1 MICFFFDIVKKI
13 NQKNRICNSIRYYFS
28 EYIFNKVDM
37 LRICYKISRAVRN
50 FSHPCN
56 RIAAI
61 METKREKSRYR
72 QGRTRHHRSCS
83 GGRSMFMAAILFM
96 LLSTGCDKHSG
107 SSTEVPTA
115 TAGKMILAVES
126 PLREVAQ
133 DQVEIFQAH
142 YPDANVVISTAV
154 PEDMIPALLK
164 KESGALLIGG
174 SLTHIEDS
182 LLTLHAYRARKE
194 PVARDA
200 IICIVNRNSR
210 VAALSVGTLAKMF
223 SGKTNSGQYGRP
235 LLADRN
241 FRLLITLR
249 DLLHAGNAELH
260 AMLERSDSL
269 LVARTAR
276 EDGTVGMLFLS
287 SYKTLNL
294 PAGIR
299 EQVRIVPVSSAEDG
313 SPAVRPAEQQVY
325 DGSYPLATI
334 VHYIYIPGN
343 PLAAGLG
350 SWLSKEGQMGF
361 ERSSLAPFRQI
372 PRTII
377 LK

>member
-1 MICFFFDIVKKI
+1 
-13 NQKNRICNSIRYYFS
+13 
-28 EYIFNKVDM
+28 
-37 LRICYKISRAVRN
+37 
-50 FSHPCN
+50 
-56 RIAAI
+56 
-61 METKREKSRYR
+61 METTRETGRYR
-72 QGRTRHHRSCS
+72 PGGTGRHRSCFWC
-83 GGRSMFMAAILFM
+83 GSMFMTAILLM
-96 LLSTGCDKHSG
+96 LVSTGCDKHAG
-107 SSTEVPTA
+107 SVAEVPTA
-115 TAGKMILAVES
+115 TAGDMRLAVES
-126 PLREVAQ
+126 PLREVAR

-142 YPDANVVISTAV
+142 YPDANVVVNTVV
-154 PEDMIPALLK
+154 PEDILPTLLK

-174 SLTHIEDS
+174 SLSQIEDS
-182 LLTLHAYRARKE
+182 LLNLPAYRARKE

-210 VAALSVGTLAKMF
+210 VGSLSVDTLAMML
-223 SGKTNSGQYGRP
+223 SGKSNSGRYGRP
-235 LLADRN
+235 LVADRN
-241 FRLLITLR
+241 YRLLITLR

-276 EDGTVGMLFLS
+276 EAGTVGLLFLS
-287 SYKTLNL
+287 SYKTQNL

-299 EQVRIVPVSSAEDG
+299 EQVRIVPISSADDR
-313 SPAVRPAEQQVY
+313 SPGVFPAEQQVY

-343 PLAAGLG
+343 PLATGLG
-350 SWLSKEGQMGF
+350 SWLSKEGQKGF

>member
-1 MICFFFDIVKKI
+1 
-13 NQKNRICNSIRYYFS
+13 
-28 EYIFNKVDM
+28 
-37 LRICYKISRAVRN
+37 
-50 FSHPCN
+50 
-56 RIAAI
+56 
-61 METKREKSRYR
+61 METTKGKRRYR
-72 QGRTRHHRSCS
+72 QGRTRRHRSFL
-83 GGRSMFMAAILFM
+83 GGGSMFMAAILLM
-96 LLSTGCDKHSG
+96 LLSTGCDKQTG
-107 SSTEVPTA
+107 SLTEAPTA
-115 TAGKMILAVES
+115 TAGNMILGVES

-133 DQVEIFQAH
+133 DQAEIFQAH
-142 YPDANVVISTAV
+142 YPDANVVVSTVV
-154 PEDMIPALLK
+154 PEDMLPALLK
-164 KESGALLIGG
+164 KESGGLLIGG

-182 LLTLHAYRARKE
+182 LLTLPAYRARKE

-200 IICIVNRNSR
+200 IICIVNSNSR
-210 VAALSVGTLAKMF
+210 VTALSVGTLAKML
-223 SGKTNSGQYGRP
+223 SGKTTSGEYGRP

-241 FRLLITLR
+241 YRFLITLR
-249 DLLHAGNAELH
+249 DLLHTGNAELH

-269 LVARTAR
+269 VVARTAR
-276 EDGTVGMLFLS
+276 EDGTVGLLFLS

-294 PAGIR
+294 PASIR

-313 SPAVRPAEQQVY
+313 SPAVRPAQHQVY

-343 PLAAGLG
+343 PLATGFG
-350 SWLSKEGQMGF
+350 SWLSKEGQKGF

>member
-1 MICFFFDIVKKI
+1 
-13 NQKNRICNSIRYYFS
+13 
-28 EYIFNKVDM
+28 
-37 LRICYKISRAVRN
+37 
-50 FSHPCN
+50 
-56 RIAAI
+56 
-61 METKREKSRYR
+61 METTRETGRYR
-72 QGRTRHHRSCS
+72 PGGTGRHRSCFWC
-83 GGRSMFMAAILFM
+83 GSMFMTAILLM
-96 LLSTGCDKHSG
+96 LVSTGCDKHAG
-107 SSTEVPTA
+107 SVAEVPTA
-115 TAGKMILAVES
+115 TAGDMRLAVES
-126 PLREVAQ
+126 PLREVAR

-142 YPDANVVISTAV
+142 YPDANVVVNTVV
-154 PEDMIPALLK
+154 PEDILPTLLK

-174 SLTHIEDS
+174 SLSQIEDS
-182 LLTLHAYRARKE
+182 LLNLPAYRARKE

-210 VAALSVGTLAKMF
+210 VCSLSVDTLAMML
-223 SGKTNSGQYGRP
+223 SGKSNSGRYGRP
-235 LLADRN
+235 LVADRN
-241 FRLLITLR
+241 YRLLITLR

-276 EDGTVGMLFLS
+276 EAGTVGLLFLS
-287 SYKTLNL
+287 SYKTQNL

-299 EQVRIVPVSSAEDG
+299 EQVRIVPISSADDR
-313 SPAVRPAEQQVY
+313 SPGVFPAEQQVY

-343 PLAAGLG
+343 PLATGLG
-350 SWLSKEGQMGF
+350 SWLSKEGQKGF